1 MFVSKDNGNT
11 WSMQEIE
18 GIEGIEKGSYHTIYG
33 TTQGFGLVGNGQMYF
48 QNLSDGTIQTNDA
61 PMSDVWWDFLATLNS
76 LIIYG
81 IKYTIKTY

>member
-1 MFVSKDNGNT
+1 
-11 WSMQEIE
+11 
-18 GIEGIEKGSYHTIYG
+18 
-33 TTQGFGLVGNGQMYF
+33 MYF